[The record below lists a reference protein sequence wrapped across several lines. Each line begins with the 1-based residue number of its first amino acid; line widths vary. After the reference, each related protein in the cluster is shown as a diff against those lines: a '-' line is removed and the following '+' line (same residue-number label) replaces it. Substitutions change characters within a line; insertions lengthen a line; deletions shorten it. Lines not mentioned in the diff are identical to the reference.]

1 MTEKKGGKQ
10 RRPAEKHSQKKTA
23 VYLTNEE
30 YNFLKAAADTLNQTF
45 SLFMREAAIEK
56 AERVTNLTLEDFSES
71 EVQEDE

>member
-23 VYLTNEE
+23 VYFTKQE
-30 YNFLKAAADTLNQTF
+30 YSFLKAAADTLNQTF

-56 AERVTNLTLEDFSES
+56 AEKVTDLKLEDFSDGDAEK
-71 EVQEDE
+71 DE